1 MASELWKMYGSVMI
15 DNKDAIKRLNESDKK
30 ARESGKTFQKMGDTI
45 KKMGKIAIAGTV
57 AAAAGITALTK
68 KAVDEGAK
76 LQQSMGGIETLYKDN
91 ADTMIKYANGA
102 FKTTGQSANEYME
115 TVTGFS
121 AGLIQSLG
129 GDTEEAARISHMA
142 MVDMSDNAN
151 KMGTSQEAIQNAYGG
166 FAKQNYTMLDNLKLG
181 YGKMKC
187 RIKSRLTVLLTGVHT
202 QIKDKY
208 VLIGEL

>member
-1 MASELWKMYGSVMI
+1 MGAEIFTLLGKIGV
-15 DNKDAIKRLNESDKK
+15 DNKQALKAIDETTNK
-30 ARESGKTFQKMGDTI
+30 ARSSSKTFQKMGDTI
-45 KKMGKIAIAGTV
+45 KKMGKVAVAGTV

-91 ADTMIKYANGA
+91 ADKMIKYANGA

-166 FAKQNYTMLDNLKLG
+166 FAKQNYTIKRNL
-181 YGKMKC
+181 M
-187 RIKSRLTVLLTGVHT
+187 SVA
-202 QIKDKY
+202 
-208 VLIGEL
+208 